1 MVNMIFHADHAGN
14 TCQLLTECI
23 LRGLISVRRK
33 ACTEADDISVMR
45 SSAEGQ
51 IKQLCEMPFCQ
62 MRQLHHDVAHVITFD
77 LQIQLRAP
85 SGADF
90 LLNPIKRYQRYQRQ
104 SPYRPP

>member
-1 MVNMIFHADHAGN
+1 MVNLIFHADHAGN

-33 ACTEADDISVMR
+33 ACTETDDIGVMR

-77 LQIQLRAP
+77 LQIQLRAS

-90 LLNPIKRYQRYQRQ
+90 LLNPIKRH
-104 SPYRPP
+104 